1 MFFLTLGAIR
11 HVVDC
16 AVAHYIFK
24 SLILNFKGI
33 VEGGERSV
41 ENWFCLSVKV
51 AVPRMISKCH
61 FSSLEIDNTL

>member
-1 MFFLTLGAIR
+1 M
-11 HVVDC
+11 
-16 AVAHYIFK
+16 
-24 SLILNFKGI
+24 ILNFKGI

-41 ENWFCLSVKV
+41 ENGFCLSVKV